1 MKRFLIITLAMSFV
15 MGSTVFAAES
25 DWRNIR
31 VIWVEKEESLPPE
44 KVRPY
49 LSWQFLGEEFFA
61 DKIEAVR
68 MFRDGRER
76 KLKYPLYRRYGQTLI
91 AAEDLANAINGSFS
105 LDEWEHKVTLSADV
119 LRNQNEHLWV
129 GRQSRKSIQ
138 TGSSYYIDDYKK
150 AKAMKDSEGVW
161 YIPLREMAES
171 VLYDVEWK
179 KMGDTEYFM
188 LESHEIP
195 QLSASARYDAERNM
209 VSMSLNNWTQDTY
222 LYGEEFFLQ
231 KWDGSQ
237 WKKLPRNREI
247 CYVYPA
253 DQELPGISEGDWIA
267 ASRTMEHSLVI
278 YGDGNGL
285 DSGNYQIYK
294 EILQKDAEKP
304 ITYYI
309 GAEFMVE

>member
-61 DKIEAVR
+61 EKVGAVR
-68 MFRDGRER
+68 IFLDGRE
-76 KLKYPLYRRYGQTLI
+76 KELQYPLYRRYGQTMI
-91 AAEDLANAINGSFS
+91 AAEDLANVIGGRFS
-105 LDEWEHKVTLSADV
+105 LDEWGNAFTLHADT
-119 LRNQNEHLWV
+119 LRNSNGYIWV
-129 GRQSRKSIQ
+129 ERPTKKTVG
-138 TGSSYYIDDYKK
+138 TGSSYYIDEYKK
-150 AKAMKDSEGVW
+150 AFQDSEGVY

-188 LESHEIP
+188 LESHEMP

-253 DQELPGISEGDWIA
+253 DQELPGISKGDWIA